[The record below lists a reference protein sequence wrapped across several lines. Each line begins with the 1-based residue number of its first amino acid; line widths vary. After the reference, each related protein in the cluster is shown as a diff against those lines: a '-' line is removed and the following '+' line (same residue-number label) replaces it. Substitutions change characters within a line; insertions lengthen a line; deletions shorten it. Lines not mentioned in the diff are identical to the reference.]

1 MNDQDR
7 GPAGRLRL
15 PIGQR
20 RKRDSA
26 ADRET
31 ERDFSARHF
40 SRDATRKSG
49 RKRHQVTVREQAGW
63 LKAGQFD
70 PWGYN
75 LGVIHYEER
84 LYRPPSEARSL
95 ILQATIGC
103 SYNECA
109 FCGMYRDKQ
118 FRVRPLKEL
127 LAEIEWAKGEYG
139 ADVQKVFLAD
149 GDALIAKTSYLAG
162 ILDALS
168 GAFPNLRRVS
178 CYASPQA
185 LQVRSVSDMD
195 LLREKGLTQYY
206 LGIESG
212 HDQVLSDL
220 TKGVD
225 AEEMIRVARKAQEA
239 GVKLST
245 MILLGAGGRALSR
258 EHAKESA
265 RVVSAISPRFVSTLV
280 MTPVEETPLWD
291 RAQQGQVDTL
301 TPIELAAELREFL
314 AGLDVKGS
322 IFRSNHAS
330 NYLTLAGNLPRDKA
344 ALVAQLDQVLADPE
358 HAPFMPE
365 WVRGL

>member
-1 MNDQDR
+1 MTVCEE
-7 GPAGRLRL
+7 AGRHEWH
-15 PIGQR
+15 
-20 RKRDSA
+20 A
-26 ADRET
+26 
-31 ERDFSARHF
+31 
-40 SRDATRKSG
+40 
-49 RKRHQVTVREQAGW
+49 
-63 LKAGQFD
+63 LKV
-70 PWGYN
+70 WGYN
-75 LGVIHYEER
+75 IHVIHYEER

-103 SYNECA
+103 SYNECG
-109 FCGMYRDKQ
+109 FCGMYRDKK
-118 FRVRPLKEL
+118 FRVRPLAEL
-127 LAEIEWAKGEYG
+127 LAEIEWAKSEYG

-149 GDALIAKTSYLAG
+149 GDALIAKTSYLAS

-168 GAFPNLRRVS
+168 EAFPNLRRVS

-185 LQVRSVSDMD
+185 LQVRSVSDMA

-212 HDQVLSDL
+212 HDQVLTDL

-225 AEEMIRVARKAQEA
+225 AEEMIRVALKAHEA

-245 MILLGAGGRALSR
+245 MILLGAGGHALSK
-258 EHAKESA
+258 EHAQESA

-280 MTPVEETPLWD
+280 MTPVEDTPLWD
-291 RAQQGQVDTL
+291 EAQRGKVDTL
-301 TPIELAAELREFL
+301 SPIELAAELREFI
-314 AGLDVKGS
+314 AGLDVTGS

-344 ALVAQLDQVLADPE
+344 ALVAQLDEVLADPE